1 MIFSDKRNTVFTIL
15 AGLFITNAVVAEL
28 IGSKL
33 IQMGPFVMSIGII
46 PWPVVFL
53 TTDLINEYF
62 GRVGVRKLSILT
74 ASLIAYA
81 FVILFVAIKVPAA
94 IGISAVNDEQFFA
107 VFGQSL
113 WIIVGSII
121 AFLFSQF
128 IDVSIFW
135 LLRDKTEGK
144 MIWLR
149 STGSTVISQLVDTF
163 VVVGIGLYL
172 PSHFSS
178 HEQLSTAVPKMS
190 FNTYINIC
198 ITGYTFKLIIAVV
211 LTPLIYAGHK
221 MVDNYLGKETAHKV
235 IVKTAE
241 ESLHHK
247 VED

>member
-28 IGSKL
+28 IGAKI
-33 IQMGPFVMSIGII
+33 IQIGPFIMSIGII
-46 PWPVVFL
+46 PWPIVFL

-81 FVILFVAIKVPAA
+81 FIVLFVAIKVPAA
-94 IGISAVNDEQFFA
+94 MGISLVTDEQFFA

-113 WIIVGSII
+113 WIIVASII

-128 IDVSIFW
+128 IDVFIFW
-135 LLRDKTEGK
+135 LLRDKTGGK
-144 MIWLR
+144 MMWLR
-149 STGSTVISQLVDTF
+149 STGSTIVSQLVDTF
-163 VVVGIGLYL
+163 VVLGIAFWL
-172 PSHFSS
+172 PG
-178 HEQLSTAVPKMS
+178 KMTTQV
-190 FNTYINIC
+190 FINAAL
-198 ITGYTFKLIIAVV
+198 TGYTLKLIIAIA
-211 LTPLIYAGHK
+211 LTPLIYIGHK
-221 MVDNYLGKETAHKV
+221 MVDKYLGEETAHNV

-247 VED
+247 VGE